1 MKPKLLLCLALVL
14 SGNLILSRASETN
27 TLTSTNL
34 AIGTNG
40 FLVFE
45 IDRYPYAEGHASGS
59 EIKQKFK
66 VPLTEEFLS
75 NFKGVPG
82 QNSEGTGFCCAG
94 GKLKAS
100 EYSTGFAWWIH
111 KTADNRWR
119 INMWGDGVE
128 TIKGVK
134 LKSPRPTV
142 SQNLTIR
149 HWEDLDMSY
158 MFSYPGMNISFTAKY
173 VAAKDID
180 ADGPIPAAPVRKAN
194 RTELF
199 KGDDLKQ
206 YPLEISC
213 LFQED

>member
-1 MKPKLLLCLALVL
+1 MKPKLILCLALVL
-14 SGNLILSRASETN
+14 SGGLFGCYDIASADETK
-27 TLTSTNL
+27 
-34 AIGTNG
+34 TNG

-45 IDRYPYAEGHASGS
+45 IGRYTYDMESNASGS
-59 EIKQKFK
+59 EITQKFK

-134 LKSPRPTV
+134 LNSPRPTV

-180 ADGPIPAAPVRKAN
+180 ADGPIPAAQVRRADGSI
-194 RTELF
+194 LF
-199 KGDDLKQ
+199 KGDDLKN

-213 LFQED
+213 LFQEG